1 MDDIGIHLKP
11 STVDTEQ
18 HDMRT
23 NSAQMDPAK
32 TCVELVEPFIVEP

>member
-18 HDMRT
+18 QDMRT
-23 NSAQMDPAK
+23 NRAQMEPAK
-32 TCVELVEPFIVEP
+32 TCVEPFIVEPVVR